1 MAYPILYS
9 FRRCPY
15 AMRARLGL
23 FLAGQE
29 VELREIVLKHKPEPM
44 LAASPKGTVPV
55 LILEDGSVIDESLSI
70 MLWALGKKAK
80 EGDQK
85 GDDKTAALLLS
96 LEPDLQQAAMA
107 LITENDNEFKPWL
120 DKYKYADRHPEQ
132 TQEDYRA
139 QGERFIARLEA
150 RLNEHAQLM
159 ADVTT
164 VADYAI
170 FPFVRQFAHVD
181 NTWWQHAPYPKVR
194 AWLANHIDS
203 PAFTAIMKKYPTWLD
218 SGESFSLLEN

>member
-23 FLAGQE
+23 YLAGQE

-55 LILEDGSVIDESLSI
+55 LILEDDRVVDESLAI
-70 MLWALGKKAK
+70 MQWALAKQGKN
-80 EGDQK
+80 
-85 GDDKTAALLLS
+85 ALLLTH
-96 LEPDLQQAAMA
+96 EPGQQQAAMA
-107 LITENDNEFKPWL
+107 LIDANDNGFKPWL

-132 TQEDYRA
+132 SQEDYRA
-139 QGERFIARLEA
+139 QGERFIALLEA
-150 RLNEHAQLM
+150 RLSEHPQLVSD
-159 ADVTT
+159 AASI
-164 VADYAI
+164 ADYAI

-181 NTWWQHAPYPKVR
+181 NHWWQQAPYPKVR
-194 AWLANHIDS
+194 AWLNAHLQS
-203 PAFTAIMKKYPTWLD
+203 TAFNAVMKKYPTWLD
-218 SGESFSLLEN
+218 SGESFSLLQQ